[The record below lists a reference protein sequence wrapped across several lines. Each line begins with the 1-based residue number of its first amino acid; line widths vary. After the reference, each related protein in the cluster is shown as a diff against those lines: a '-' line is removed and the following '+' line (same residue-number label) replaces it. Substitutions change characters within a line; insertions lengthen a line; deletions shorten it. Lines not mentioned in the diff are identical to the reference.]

1 MQGGHFESSTC
12 EGTTM
17 NKATKGALAAAAAGS
32 LMLGGAGSLAYWTG
46 TQDVTGG
53 SISSGKLT
61 VSAPSCATSVPL
73 GTHDWQYDGG
83 SAFTIGTSK
92 VVPGDTITKVCN
104 MTLTIAGD
112 HVGATLDLETPTI
125 TNDTSSTTTLDS
137 ELAPTAT
144 FKVDGATYAPITAP
158 GTYVVQATVSVTF
171 NGAAATNGSQNIA
184 AALEDMTLTAT
195 QTHDTAA

>member
-1 MQGGHFESSTC
+1 
-12 EGTTM
+12 M

-53 SISSGKLT
+53 SIGSGKLAL
-61 VSAPSCATSVPL
+61 SAPSCATNVPL

-83 SAFTIGTSK
+83 SAFTIATSK
-92 VVPGDTITKVCN
+92 VAPGDTITKVCN
-104 MTLTIAGD
+104 MTLTLVGD
-112 HVGATLDLETPTI
+112 HVGATLALETASI
-125 TNDTSSTTTLDS
+125 TSDGSALTTLDT
-137 ELAPTAT
+137 ELSPTAT

-158 GTYVVQATVSVTF
+158 GTYVVQATVTVTF
-171 NGAAATNGSQNIA
+171 PTTGTNSSQDLA
-184 AALEDMTLTAT
+184 AALDDMTLTAT